1 MPRAVQKNVSY
12 IVSYRKGVIMNKKE
26 IENWIKNTEKKG
38 YIDCSEIFEIFED
51 GEYTFILN
59 MAKELLKRLG
69 E

>member
-1 MPRAVQKNVSY
+1 MKKY
-12 IVSYRKGVIMNKKE
+12 IAYRYFEDFFN
-26 IENWIKNTEKKG
+26 N
-38 YIDCSEIFEIFED
+38 CSEAFEIFED